1 MQRASAKLH
10 GRTFQYILTVQ
21 DIFSR
26 YIWLRP
32 LTGKGSKQV
41 AKELEELYSEVGPPK
56 VLQCD
61 NGGEFKKAV
70 EHLCRKLEV
79 KIIRSSPYHPQSQG
93 KVERSHRT
101 LHKKIMY
108 DLGHMSKVGVN
119 WVSQL
124 REYQKILNEE
134 PMDVLGSQSPFEVFY
149 GREANA
155 VTQRVP
161 GGLCCKE
168 GSSSKHANVLPK
180 DNDFTKQSDQTTRI
194 RAKAK
199 EADKVWDE
207 RYIQRRMK
215 NNPSSKYYVGE
226 TVLIRFPFSK
236 KSRTAPKRRFVLE
249 GKIIKRNLRNA
260 KYKISFENPKT
271 KRHQCTWISVEDIT
285 SLTVEKEKRRKDLAR
300 ERLKNKGKNLNK
312 KERKS
317 SHRKKYYIPLE
328 RNDQH
333 EAFRYQGFAISF
345 NPAGDGNCQFAAVAH
360 ALQDFGIYRSNE
372 TLRREVVQYLSDN
385 PNAADGSPLEL
396 FAAMPWAEYLNTMA
410 QNSTY
415 GDQLSLQA
423 MANLYLVE
431 IIVISSLGPEGRTV
445 ISPQNCEPVAQVL
458 LGHFSEDEGIHYVC
472 LVANNRVHQESDEK
486 TRKENE
492 NILEDGEEN
501 EHEQNDHEN
510 GIENDAVLS
519 NDEQNVKNSENQG
532 EQQQQQQQEE
542 EKQEQRQQEQH
553 EEGQEEGEVAE
564 EVKLESLPEEV
575 LDIIVNLSMTGHN
588 RTIVDTYNALSHTS
602 TKFKRLVS
610 RYIKRLPKISANRD
624 MHPGLHSMRQILKQ
638 YGRGSG
644 LVMALKETINSP
656 QWIHAWI
663 NLLFTGVATW
673 MYVTAIFWKKGKK

>member
-1 MQRASAKLH
+1 M
-10 GRTFQYILTVQ
+10 
-21 DIFSR
+21 
-26 YIWLRP
+26 
-32 LTGKGSKQV
+32 
-41 AKELEELYSEVGPPK
+41 EEHF
-56 VLQCD
+56 LQCD

-93 KVERSHRT
+93 KVERSHLT
-101 LHKKIMY
+101 LRKKIMY

-161 GGLCCKE
+161 GGFCCKE
-168 GSSSKHANVLPK
+168 GSSSKRANVLPK

-199 EADKVWDE
+199 EADQVWDE
-207 RYIQRRMK
+207 RYIQRKMK
-215 NNPSSKYYVGE
+215 NNPPSKYSVGE

-249 GKIIKRNLRNA
+249 GKIIKRNLRIA

-271 KRHQCTWISVEDIT
+271 KSHKCTWVSVEDIT
-285 SLTVEKEKRRKDLAR
+285 SLTVEKEKRRKGLAK

-312 KERKS
+312 KKRQS

-333 EAFRYQGFAISF
+333 DAFRDQGFAISF

-360 ALQDFGIYRSNE
+360 ALQDVGIYRSNE
-372 TLRREVVQYLSDN
+372 TLRREVVQYFIRQSQCRG
-385 PNAADGSPLEL
+385 GSPLEL

-415 GDQLSLQA
+415 GDHLSLQA
-423 MANLYLVE
+423 MAKLYLVE

-445 ISPQNCEPVAQVL
+445 ISPQNCEPVAQVF

-472 LVANNRVHQESDEK
+472 LVANNRVHQESDEE
-486 TRKENE
+486 TRKEND
-492 NILEDGEEN
+492 NILQNGKEN

-510 GIENDAVLS
+510 GIKNDAVLS
-519 NDEQNVKNSENQG
+519 NDEQNVKKSENHG
-532 EQQQQQQQEE
+532 EQQQEQQQQQEE

-553 EEGQEEGEVAE
+553 EEEQEEGEVAE

-575 LDIIVNLSMTGHN
+575 IDMIVNLSMTGHS

-624 MHPGLHSMRQILKQ
+624 MYPGLHSMRQILKQ

-656 QWIHAWI
+656 QWINAWI